1 MEIIAVLSTRD
12 DELVHKVKELL
23 AGYTVYPVASP
34 GELEELHGSL
44 PLSLV
49 LVDALSFRI
58 SSLDDFLKRLDND
71 TIVIF
76 FRGKPDLPGETE
88 LPPSVYGFVNP
99 YSLEKDLPIMVERA
113 MEKQRLRNE
122 ISFLKKTGN
131 SRSDSRTADRQ
142 TPPEKPPASANTTR
156 EGRYLH
162 EKVLLNFAK
171 MLTANFDLD
180 KLLNHFM
187 DSVME
192 IARVGRMSILLK
204 ERNFFYIKTHQG
216 LDPYI
221 AESMKLRMGS
231 ALVLRLTQSGRIVQK
246 PVLAEDAESLG
257 IRDDM
262 KLLYASLSFPMMQS
276 GKLIGIFNM
285 DDKITGEPL
294 RREELEVIYVLC
306 NYLAAAVKDVAL
318 YNKVWYQ
325 KEFTKNIIS
334 SMSSG
339 IIVIDRE
346 RKITVFNQRASE
358 ILNLRASEVV
368 GSSVRILPSPLCDI
382 LTESMVTGSSY
393 KRFEIEIPSPRLPLG
408 ITSYRLSDEKGAPIG
423 AGIVFSDISDSKRL
437 EKEQRR
443 ADKLEAVNDLMAKIA
458 HEVRNPLTSVQTYV
472 QLLSEKYGD
481 DEEMNSF
488 YKSAVTQSIQ
498 RLDSLIDR
506 LVAFSITQDYSF
518 YKENLGILID
528 EALNYIAKNS
538 SEGGRISKGDV
549 PGNIFIYADR
559 KLFIKALYYLAI
571 CVIERTSRGT
581 SITLSTKAMQGL
593 PSVEIHLTYHGDELS
608 REEKENLLKPMT
620 EIQSLT
626 SELNIPISR
635 KIIEKHK
642 GSIDIVSEES
652 ANTFVIRLPAIDG
665 KTAGISINEGETD
678 D

>member
-1 MEIIAVLSTRD
+1 MEIIAILSTRD
-12 DELVHKVKELL
+12 DEVVHTVRELL
-23 AGYTVYPVASP
+23 IYPVSSP
-34 GELEELHGSL
+34 AELEDLYNSV

-49 LVDALSFRI
+49 LVDALSYRL
-58 SSLDDFLKRLDND
+58 SSLDSFLNRLDD
-71 TIVIF
+71 DIAVIF
-76 FRGKPDLPGETE
+76 FRGKPDYSGEAK

-99 YSLEKDLPIMVERA
+99 YSLEKDLPLMVERA
-113 MEKQRLRNE
+113 MEMQRLRNE
-122 ISFLKKTGN
+122 IRFLK
-131 SRSDSRTADRQ
+131 Q
-142 TPPEKPPASANTTR
+142 TRGSQARPEIAGREMPIEKASAVVTNASR

-171 MLTANFDLD
+171 MLTANFDLE

-204 ERNFFYIKTHQG
+204 DKDCFYVKTHHG
-216 LDPYI
+216 LDPFM
-221 AESMKLRMGS
+221 AESLKLQMDS
-231 ALVLRLTQSGRIVQK
+231 ALVLRLSQSGRIVQN
-246 PVLAEDAESLG
+246 PVLADDSESLS
-257 IRDDM
+257 INNDM
-262 KLLYASLSFPMMQS
+262 KLLSASLSFPLIQK
-276 GKLIGIFNM
+276 GKLVGIFNM
-285 DDKITGEPL
+285 DDKITDDPF
-294 RREELEVIYVLC
+294 RREELEIIYVLC

-346 RKITVFNQRASE
+346 RKITVFNQQASE
-358 ILNLRASEVV
+358 ILNLKASEMV
-368 GSSVRILPSPLCDI
+368 GSNVRVLPSPLYEI

-393 KRFEIEIPSPRLPLG
+393 KRFEIEIPSPNLPLG
-408 ITSYRLSDEKGAPIG
+408 ITSYRLIDEKGDSIG
-423 AGIVFSDISDSKRL
+423 AGIVFSDLSDSKRL

-481 DEEMNSF
+481 DEELNSF
-488 YKSAVTQSIQ
+488 YKSAVTQSVQ

-518 YKENLGILID
+518 YKENLGILLD
-528 EALNYIAKNS
+528 EALSYIIKNIP
-538 SEGGRISKGDV
+538 EGDRISKGDV

-571 CVIERTSRGT
+571 CIIERTSRGT
-581 SITLSTKAMQGL
+581 SIMLSTKVHRGL
-593 PSVEIHLTYHGDELS
+593 PSVEIHLTYHGEELS

-642 GSIDIVSEES
+642 GSIEILSDKS
-652 ANTFVIRLPAIDG
+652 ANTFVIRLPSIDG
-665 KTAGISINEGETD
+665 KTANISINEGEVND
-678 D
+678 S